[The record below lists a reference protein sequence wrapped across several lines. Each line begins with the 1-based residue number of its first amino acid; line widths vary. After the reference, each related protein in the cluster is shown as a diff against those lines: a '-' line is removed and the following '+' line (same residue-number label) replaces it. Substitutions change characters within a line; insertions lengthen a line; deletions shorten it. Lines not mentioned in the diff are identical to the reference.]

1 MGESPP
7 PNMEKYKIQK
17 KIPQKVSPSG
27 AKTRE
32 LSGTPPFIDR
42 GQRET
47 GVEWNAPPIKGV
59 AWDPQHYKQNTR
71 GLSGT
76 PQSLH
81 ITYQS
86 HLLN

>member
-1 MGESPP
+1 
-7 PNMEKYKIQK
+7 MEKYKIQK
-17 KIPQKVSPSG
+17 KIPQVSPSG

-47 GVEWNAPPIKGV
+47 GVEWNAPPQPIKGV

-81 ITYQS
+81 ITYRS